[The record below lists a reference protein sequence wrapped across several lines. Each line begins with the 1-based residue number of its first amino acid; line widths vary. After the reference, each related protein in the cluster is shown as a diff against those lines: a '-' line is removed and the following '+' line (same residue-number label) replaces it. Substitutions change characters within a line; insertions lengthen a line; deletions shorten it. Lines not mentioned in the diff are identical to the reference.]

1 MSLYSITDFIYGF
14 VVDEYLSIHLWKM
27 KQRIVDLEVGHSC
40 YPAYC
45 SPLDYVSS
53 YSCMYTTS
61 DVLGY
66 SVLQIYRESLS
77 KDPSRYPEEVGQISL
92 YTVQCFMLVAFLL
105 VLAYLVQRIEQIFG
119 NINDLHELS
128 VQLFGMVED
137 CLEMVSDSEGGQ
149 GKCPQLG
156 ACFAELALVSPPL
169 STEC

>member
-1 MSLYSITDFIYGF
+1 MSCSKSLISGITYASVSLYSITDFIYGF
-14 VVDEYLSIHLWKM
+14 VVDKYLSIHLWKM

-53 YSCMYTTS
+53 CSCMYTTS

-92 YTVQCFMLVAFLL
+92 STYSA
-105 VLAYLVQRIEQIFG
+105 VLYAGCISI
-119 NINDLHELS
+119 S
-128 VQLFGMVED
+128 A
-137 CLEMVSDSEGGQ
+137 CLP
-149 GKCPQLG
+149 C
-156 ACFAELALVSPPL
+156 
-169 STEC
+169 TEN